1 MSVPPEEMQTP
12 QQPSL
17 ADAVSDGITRAGDE
31 PVPDTELEEVKKL
44 NTQYTVARAF
54 DKAARGQYTIDRRY
68 AGGVSDRNWASDANI
83 IGSFIDILVSFL
95 YAQNPDVSVRP
106 APRAGGT
113 PDQNLSMFAETL
125 QIVVSRL
132 WKDAKLKRI
141 MRKDVRSALSVGP
154 GWFKALIYSETKK
167 NPQLE
172 KEVGDVRDNLEQMR
186 ALQTMLGED
195 VNSND
200 PDARQQQIIELER
213 QMEGLQA
220 QVELLVKRGLCVD
233 FCRAEDVQV
242 SLDVADLSDY
252 LAADWISN
260 DMYIRKDAVRARFER
275 VTAEELKSA
284 TNYYQRQT
292 GNTNPD
298 SVAVVAMTADQPIS
312 DGAFAKSTDNAGLG
326 QAGSW
331 LMDGEK
337 PVDFVK
343 VVELWDH
350 RDNLIKTFIDGIKKW
365 AVEPYPPPQAST
377 RFYPYFQLA
386 FYLVDGSRHPQSLTW
401 RMRKLQDEYSHTRSN
416 NRLVRE
422 RSVPGTILL
431 GGELDPKDAEK
442 IKNGDQ
448 LEMVSVNPTTP
459 GLKIDQIITAK
470 PIPRVDPLL
479 YDTTPIVRDMQ
490 VVSGVQEAQAQQA
503 APGPNTAT
511 EADIQNQG
519 FASRTGADRDMLE
532 ELLTDLAQ
540 YTAQLSIQSLPLP
553 VVQKMAGPLA
563 FWPIGM
569 EVEDVLTM
577 LDIEINAGTTGK
589 PQARADKET
598 WATLLPLIQQM
609 IAQIMQMEAS
619 GNPIMLAQA
628 KGYRN
633 LLRETLKRLD
643 DRLSL
648 ESILPP
654 PVDPTKLGLPGAAP
668 GGLPLG
674 APGAAPGA
682 PPVGNGTV
690 NNPGSQAPPPVAA

>member
-1 MSVPPEEMQTP
+1 MRVPPENLQND
-12 QQPSL
+12 L
-17 ADAVSDGITRAGDE
+17 ATAVSDGIARAGDE
-31 PVPDTELEEVKKL
+31 PIPEAELNEVKKL
-44 NTQYTVARAF
+44 NTEYTVARAF
-54 DKAARGQYTIDRRY
+54 DKSARGQYTIDRRY
-68 AGGVSDRNWASDANI
+68 AGGTSDRNWASDANI

-106 APRAGGT
+106 APRAGST
-113 PDQNLSMFAETL
+113 PDENLTLFAETL

-132 WKDAKLKRI
+132 WKDAKLKRV

-154 GWFKALIYSETKK
+154 GWFKALLYSEQKK

-172 KEVGDVRDNLEQMR
+172 KELGDVRDNLEQIR
-186 ALQTMLGED
+186 SLQTMLGQD
-195 VNSND
+195 AATAD
-200 PDARQQQIIELER
+200 PDEREQKAVELER

-233 FCRAEDVQV
+233 FCRAEDIQV
-242 SLDVADLSDY
+242 SLDVADLADY
-252 LAADWISN
+252 LDADWISN
-260 DMYIRKDAVRARFER
+260 DMYIRKDALIARFER
-275 VTAEELKSA
+275 ITPEELKSA
-284 TNYYQRQT
+284 TMYYQRQT
-292 GNTNPD
+292 GVSNPD

-312 DGAFAKSTDNAGLG
+312 DGAFAKSTDNRGLG
-326 QAGSW
+326 PGGSW

-337 PVDFVK
+337 PVEFVK

-365 AVEPYPPPQAST
+365 AVEPYGPPQAST
-377 RFYPYFQLA
+377 RFFPYFQLA

-422 RSVPGTILL
+422 RSVPGTILI

-448 LEMVSVNPTTP
+448 LEMVSINPTTP
-459 GLKIDQIITAK
+459 GRTIDQIISPK
-470 PIPRVDPLL
+470 PIPRVDPAL

-540 YTAQLSIQSLPLP
+540 YTAELAIQSLPLP
-553 VVQKMAGPLA
+553 TVQKMAGQQA
-563 FWPIGM
+563 FWPVGM
-569 EVEDVLTM
+569 AVEDVLTM

-609 IAQIMQMEAS
+609 IQQITQLEAS
-619 GNPIMLAQA
+619 GNPIMMAQA

-633 LLRETLKRLD
+633 LLRETLRRLD
-643 DRLSL
+643 DRLSID
-648 ESILPP
+648 SILPP
-654 PVDPTKLGLPGAAP
+654 PVAPPALGGMPGVPGAMPP
-668 GGLPLG
+668 GIP
-674 APGAAPGA
+674 PGA
-682 PPVGNGTV
+682 PPAPAVGNGSV
-690 NNPGSQAPPPVAA
+690 NNPGAQAPPPVAA